1 MDPGLLV
8 WGGENVE
15 ISLRT
20 WLCGGDIVV
29 ARDSY
34 VAHAFRQRFPYKL
47 DKEQVVRNYAR
58 VATVWMDAPYRR
70 KFYKASGIRMKK
82 GQLPFDIGNITGA
95 FTGLPLG

>member
-58 VATVWMDAPYRR
+58 VAAVWMDAPYR
-70 KFYKASGIRMKK
+70 ASSTKR
-82 GQLPFDIGNITGA
+82 A
-95 FTGLPLG
+95 ESV